1 MDDGSRSSWL
11 IVLLLL
17 LCAVYFAVAE
27 TAFASVSRTRLKTRA
42 DKGDNRAKKAL
53 YVTDH
58 MDKALT
64 TILIGTN
71 ITHLAA
77 ASLVTVT
84 VTRIWGLSAVTL
96 STLLTTLAVFFFAEM
111 LPKSVARKYSERF
124 SLSTADSLAF
134 LMSVFT
140 PLSALLTMIGNA
152 GAKLVKGEPEA
163 SVTEDELYD
172 IIEDMTEAGSLD
184 EEQGEL
190 ISSALQFGEVMVESI
205 LTSRMDMAAID
216 ISMTHE
222 EILAYIKEQN
232 HSRIPVYKGTID
244 NIIGVLQV
252 RKYIK
257 NYIQKGKAISI
268 RPILDEPYFV
278 HQSTKIDDL
287 LPEMSR
293 KKRNVAIV
301 TDNYGGTLG
310 LVTVE
315 DILEELVGEIWDE
328 DDRVV
333 ENIISMPDGSYSV
346 NPEEH
351 VLDVLD
357 ELELPYT
364 EEQEKDLMNKLMSE
378 LTFEA
383 FPSIPKGGETFD
395 AYGMRIRVWKMKHN
409 RILRLR
415 VRVLPQPETGKEGA

>member
-1 MDDGSRSSWL
+1 MDDGSRISWL
-11 IVLLLL
+11 IVIFLLFG
-17 LCAVYFAVAE
+17 AMYFAIAE
-27 TAFASVSRTRLKTRA
+27 TAFASVSRTRLKTVS
-42 DKGDNRAKKAL
+42 DHGDARAKRAL
-53 YVTDH
+53 YILDH
-58 MDKALT
+58 MDKAIT

-84 VTRIWGLSAVTL
+84 VTRSFGVSAVAA

-111 LPKSVARKYSERF
+111 LPKSLARKYSERF
-124 SLSTADSLAF
+124 SLATAESLAF
-134 LMSVFT
+134 FMMLLT
-140 PLSALLTMIGNA
+140 PFSALLAWIGNKSA
-152 GAKLVKGEPEA
+152 SMIKGEPEA
-163 SVTEDELYD
+163 SVTEEEIYD
-172 IIEDMTEAGSLD
+172 IIEDMTEAGTLD

-190 ISSALQFGEVMVESI
+190 ISSALSFGDVTVESI
-205 LTSRMDMAAID
+205 LTSRIDMAALD
-216 ISMTHE
+216 ISMSHE
-222 EILAYIKEQN
+222 EILAFVKEQN
-232 HSRIPVYKGTID
+232 HSRLPVYKGTID

-257 NYIQKGKAISI
+257 NYIQRGTAFNIKH
-268 RPILDEPYFV
+268 ILDEPYFV

-328 DDRVV
+328 DDQPE
-333 ENIISMPDGSYSV
+333 ENIIPLPDGSYSV

-357 ELELPYT
+357 ELKLHYT
-364 EEQEKDLMNKLMSE
+364 EEEEKENLNKLMNE
-378 LTFEA
+378 LAFESFPEIPRSGWTFQA
-383 FPSIPKGGETFD
+383 L
-395 AYGMRIRVWKMKHN
+395 GMKVTIWKMRQN
-409 RILRLR
+409 RILRLK
-415 VRVLPQPETGKEGA
+415 VKPLPQEKKEED